1 MREAGC
7 YIPGAMKKD
16 EIAQNLAA
24 QTGISK
30 GEAADQVDRLIHRI
44 AAQMRAGKPVRIPG
58 LGKITP
64 NRAVRK

>member
-1 MREAGC
+1 
-7 YIPGAMKKD
+7 MKKD
-16 EIAQNLAA
+16 EIAHNLAA